1 MLPIL
6 KRNSF
11 FPSIVDEFFGK
22 DLPGFLNLD
31 YGISSPSVNI
41 LEGKDEFKIEVAAP
55 GLEKEDFKIN
65 LQNNVLTISSEK
77 ESKQEE
83 QDKKFMRREFS
94 YMQFNRSFSLPVTAN
109 AEQINASYRHGVLTI
124 LIPKKEEAKEK
135 PLREIEIS

>member
-6 KRNSF
+6 KRNSL

-41 LEGKDEFKIEVAAP
+41 LESKDEFKIEVAAP

-77 ESKQEE
+77 ENQQEE
-83 QDKKFMRREFS
+83 ENKKFMRREFS
-94 YMQFNRSFSLPVTAN
+94 YMQFSRAFSLPQTAN
-109 AEQINASYRHGVLTI
+109 SEQINAAYKNGVLSI
-124 LIPKKEEAKEK
+124 SIPKKEEAKEK
-135 PLREIEIS
+135 PLREIAIN